1 MQNKQ
6 QEAKG
11 PNPSHE
17 QHYSTDKDN
26 PSSFNR
32 LKTNISVKFSRPCL
46 HYFLFKN
53 STRFLILKL
62 NLHLE
67 KYLCKYYTPS
77 PRASSYRRI
86 S

>member
-53 STRFLILKL
+53 STRFFNIKI
-62 NLHLE
+62 E
-67 KYLCKYYTPS
+67 STFRK
-77 PRASSYRRI
+77 I
-86 S
+86 SV